1 MKGEKFILYSHTNTI
16 LLELFSSKL
25 YIPLNLK
32 KRERDGKPTHDQLFS
47 FFLGQSINFSVNASL
62 TFS

>member
-32 KRERDGKPTHDQLFS
+32 KREREMENQHMTNCFPS
-47 FFLGQSINFSVNASL
+47 FWVSLSIFL
-62 TFS
+62 